1 MKAGLET
8 GLPFLNLEICVVD
21 DKGQIRETEL
31 LFDAGRYPMQVDSV
45 HGAAPVQ
52 ERSDQALEWVYFM
65 SNLQDRWGVLFFG
78 DKLDFRQS
86 TLIGKGQLKFAVA
99 PLVARAGPFLEERIR
114 NIRDYSS
121 RVQSLTSGMYFKL
134 MALISFG

>member
-1 MKAGLET
+1 M
-8 GLPFLNLEICVVD
+8 VD

-65 SNLQDRWGVLFFG
+65 SNLQIAGSIVFG

-86 TLIGKGQLKFAVA
+86 TLIGKGQLFAVA
-99 PLVARAGPFLEERIR
+99 LWSHAQGLFLR
-114 NIRDYSS
+114 NASAISGTIAAAF
-121 RVQSLTSGMYFKL
+121 SL
-134 MALISFG
+134 